1 MKVSPSELEIFESC
15 PQRFIWSLDP
25 EKKRHQSN
33 LPSSLGKIAHKVLAS
48 AHKGGFEKMNDENR
62 ESLFD
67 EIWNTVEKEE
77 FESIKS
83 EWPNTVV
90 PEPIRWPKY
99 FAVKTST
106 QYLVEKAL
114 GSGEVWKKIGDPSKQ
129 ISASYASYPWVE
141 RYLESEKLKLKGIPD
156 LVKESS
162 TGLEIVDYKTG
173 NVTDPETFSMQ
184 MHIYLMLV
192 RELSNR
198 EVTRLVIRD
207 FTLQEKEISIDQ
219 IMIIKIQEAIR
230 SAEAYLVKQIAP
242 AKASIENCRFCSFKD
257 ICNDFQISS
266 LQAKAEPIFLQGEI
280 LQIHSNADSSKVSLQ
295 LQIQKAIPVSPDGV
309 VWISGLSLKPEFS
322 IGEIVQVMEN
332 LHLSDSLNLVGS
344 WNTTVSK
351 KARRPKVE

>member
-48 AHKGGFEKMNDENR
+48 AHKGGFEKQNAENR
-62 ESLFD
+62 EPLFNN
-67 EIWNTVEKEE
+67 IWNAIEKEE
-77 FESIKS
+77 FESIQS

-90 PEPIRWPKY
+90 PKPIRWPKY

-114 GSGEVWKKIGDPSKQ
+114 SLGEVWKKAGDSSRP
-129 ISASYASYPWVE
+129 ISSSNDSYPWVE
-141 RYLESEKLKLKGIPD
+141 KFLESEILKLKGIPD

-184 MHIYLMLV
+184 MHIYFMLV
-192 RELSNR
+192 SEISNR
-198 EVTRLVIRD
+198 EVTRLLIRD

-219 IMIIKIQEAIR
+219 SMIRKINKVIL
-230 SAEAYLVKQIAP
+230 SAEGYLAKQIAP
-242 AKASIENCRFCSFKD
+242 AKVSLENCRFCNFKD
-257 ICNDFQISS
+257 RCVQFQSS
-266 LQAKAEPIFLQGEI
+266 KLHSTSDPVFLEGAI
-280 LQIHSNADSSKVSLQ
+280 LQIHSSVDSSKVSLQ
-295 LQIQKAIPVSPDGV
+295 LQIQKAIPVKMEGT
-309 VWISGLSLKPEFS
+309 VWISGLSIKPSFR
-322 IGEIVQVMEN
+322 IGDIVQVMDN

-344 WNTTVSK
+344 WNTIISK
-351 KARRPKVE
+351 QEPR

>member
-25 EKKRHQSN
+25 KKKRHSGN

-48 AHKGGFEKMNDENR
+48 AHKGGFEQQNAENR
-62 ESLFD
+62 ESLFND
-67 EIWNTVEKEE
+67 IWSAVEKEE
-77 FESIKS
+77 FEGIQS

-90 PEPIRWPKY
+90 PQPIRWPKY

-114 GSGEVWKKIGDPSKQ
+114 SLGEVWKRSGDSSRPI
-129 ISASYASYPWVE
+129 ISSNDAYPWVE
-141 RYLESEKLKLKGIPD
+141 KFLESEILKLKGIPD
-156 LVKESS
+156 LVKESP

-173 NVTDPETFSMQ
+173 NVTDPETFSLQ

-192 RELSNR
+192 SELSNR
-198 EVTRLVIRD
+198 EVTRLLIRD

-219 IMIIKIQEAIR
+219 AMIRKVKELIR
-230 SAEAYLVKQIAP
+230 SAEGYLAMQIAP
-242 AKASIENCRFCSFKD
+242 AKPTLENCRFCNFKD
-257 ICNDFQISS
+257 ICNDFQISN
-266 LQAKAEPIFLQGEI
+266 LEATAEPIFLQGEI

-295 LQIQKAIPVSPDGV
+295 LLVQKSIPIILEGSI
-309 VWISGLSLKPEFS
+309 WISGLSIKPDFVT
-322 IGEIVQVMEN
+322 GDTVQVMDN
-332 LHLSDSLNLVGS
+332 LHLTDSLNVLGS

-351 KARRPKVE
+351 KDSD